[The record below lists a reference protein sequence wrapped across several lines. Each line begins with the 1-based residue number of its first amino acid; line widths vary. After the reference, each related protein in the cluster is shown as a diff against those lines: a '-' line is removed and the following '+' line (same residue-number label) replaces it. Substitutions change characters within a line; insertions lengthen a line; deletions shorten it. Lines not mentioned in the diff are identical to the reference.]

1 VFIKE
6 MMMMMMMVTMV
17 MVAVVNDAVRLAS
30 GQLYRKMSLILQL
43 R

>member
-6 MMMMMMMVTMV
+6 MMMMVMMVMMMM
-17 MVAVVNDAVRLAS
+17 VNDAVRLAS
-30 GQLYRKMSLILQL
+30 GQLYKKMSLILQL